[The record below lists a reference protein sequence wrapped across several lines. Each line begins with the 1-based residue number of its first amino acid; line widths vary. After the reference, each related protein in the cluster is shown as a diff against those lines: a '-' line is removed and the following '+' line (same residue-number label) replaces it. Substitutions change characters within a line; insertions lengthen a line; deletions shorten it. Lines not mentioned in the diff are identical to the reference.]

1 MRNEI
6 KVKIGIIDGLDHIGD
21 KIDFLNEACRG
32 IGLKEDRIGEDAA
45 FGMML
50 VFNELRDQVDAIN
63 KALDEDIHKD
73 EKITLEKV
81 SNEREAKREENI
93 LQERKITM
101 ETMFKNK
108 SELNGALGDI
118 KCQVAFLED
127 ATLSMCEELD
137 ECSAEI
143 KNGIHLTF
151 THVMNQIDAI
161 DNAIQKNIYEVAEV
175 TIEKEADVG

>member
-1 MRNEI
+1 ME
-6 KVKIGIIDGLDHIGD
+6 KMFEVKMDIIDSLDHSAA
-21 KIDFLNEACRG
+21 KIEFLSEACRG
-32 IGLKEDRIGEDAA
+32 IGLKEDRIGEEAA

-50 VFNELRDQVDAIN
+50 VFNELRDQVGAISKVLYEN
-63 KALDEDIHKD
+63 IKQDKE
-73 EKITLEKV
+73 ITLKKV
-81 SNEREAKREENI
+81 SNEGEAKKEENI

-108 SELNGALGDI
+108 SELNEALGDI